1 MRTYPENIKELEK
14 KRNFVFPISKQKLE
28 SIRSNIILRHDLA
41 FLFLKSRILN
51 SLKERNDFKNEASLD
66 SFLDKRIA
74 NKDRIKIYN
83 TIKSQIPLP
92 LKKDNKLFLYSLLLL
107 GAFLLPWLVYAII
120 VSKEEILM
128 LFSLAYPK
136 LFMALFL
143 LGTLIV
149 VGFDHIL
156 GHFFKNEKPSI
167 NTRALTIRD
176 FICSLIGDNRQDI
189 KEKFEIIF
197 KSDIAN
203 LKQ

>member
-14 KRNFVFPISKQKLE
+14 KHNFVFPISKQKLE
-28 SIRSNIILRHDLA
+28 SIRNNIILRHDLA

-51 SLKERNDFKNEASLD
+51 SLKERDDFKKEASLD

-74 NKDRIKIYN
+74 NKDRFKIYN

-92 LKKDNKLFLYSLLLL
+92 LKENDKLFLYSLLIL

-136 LFMALFL
+136 LFVALFL
-143 LGTLIV
+143 IGILIV
-149 VGFDHIL
+149 AGFDHAF
-156 GHFFKNEKPSI
+156 GHFFKKEKPSI
-167 NTRALTIRD
+167 DTNVLTIRE
-176 FICSLIGDNRQDI
+176 FICNLIGDNRQDI

-197 KSDIAN
+197 KNDLEN
-203 LKQ
+203 LK